1 MLKIGMIGIGAAFL
15 SLILKKDK
23 PDMALAL
30 GIATGVSI
38 FGMAIMQLGVVID
51 FLKQLVAQLPI
62 DAQFFARMLKML
74 GIAYIAEFSA
84 SICKDSG
91 YSAVAAEIELF
102 AKVAIVALS
111 IPVLT
116 YLVQIMGDM
125 I

>member
-1 MLKIGMIGIGAAFL
+1 MLKIGLIGIGASFL
-15 SLILKKDK
+15 ALILKKDK

-30 GIATGVSI
+30 NIATGVII
-38 FGMAIMQLGVVID
+38 FGMAIKQLGVVIG

-62 DAQFFARMLKML
+62 DAQFFTRMLKML

-91 YSAVAAEIELF
+91 HSAVAAEIELF

-111 IPVLT
+111 IPILT

>member
-1 MLKIGMIGIGAAFL
+1 MLKIGLIGIGAAFF
-15 SLILKKDK
+15 SLIIKKDK

-30 GIATGVSI
+30 SIVTGVII

-51 FLKQLVAQLPI
+51 FLKRLVAQLPI
-62 DAQFFARMLKML
+62 DAQFFAGMLKML

-84 SICKDSG
+84 SICRDSG
-91 YSAVAAEIELF
+91 HSAVAAEIELF

-111 IPVLT
+111 IPILT

>member
-1 MLKIGMIGIGAAFL
+1 MLKIGLIGIGAAFF

-30 GIATGVSI
+30 GIATGVII